1 MDWWWILF
9 LLFGSL
15 LTLMFSGLPVA
26 FSFLFVTT
34 GAVYLWM
41 GGTNGLTQL
50 TVSIY
55 DSLTKF
61 NLTAIPFFILMGEV
75 LYHAGMVTKALD
87 AFSKWVGAIPGRLSV
102 VTFLVGGLFGAL
114 SGATVAS
121 TAVLAS
127 LMVPEMMRRNYHK
140 DMILGPI
147 MSSGALDMIIPP
159 SALTVL
165 LGSLAE
171 VSVGRLLINAIVPG
185 YILLAIYV
193 GYVMVRCWLN
203 PSLAP
208 RYEFPGVSLK
218 EKLLS
223 GLRDLAPLGIVI
235 FVALGLMMLGVAT
248 PTEAA
253 ALASLVA
260 FVLAAAYRNLTWDV
274 IRKALLSALQVTVMI
289 LTIIAASA
297 AFSQV
302 LAFSGASR
310 GMLELVLGAAVDR
323 FWILLI
329 MLGLVILLGCFLEQ
343 VSIMMITLPIFM
355 PIVKALGLD
364 PVWVCILL
372 LLCLSIGQLSPPF
385 GLALFVMK
393 ATTPPEITMKDI
405 YRAAWPYCVLDLL
418 GLALVLAFPILATW
432 FKGS

>member
-1 MDWWWILF
+1 MDWPIILL

-15 LTLMFSGLPVA
+15 LLLMFIGLPVA
-26 FSFLFVTT
+26 FSFLFVTS
-34 GAVYLWM
+34 GAVYLLM
-41 GGTNGLTQL
+41 GGVHGLTQL
-50 TVSIY
+50 TVSIF

-75 LYHAGMVTKALD
+75 LYHSGLVSKALD
-87 AFSKWVGAIPGRLSV
+87 VFSKWVGSIPGRLSV
-102 VTFLVGGLFGAL
+102 VTFLIGGLFGAL

-127 LMVPEMMRRNYHK
+127 LMVPEMMRRRYHK
-140 DMILGPI
+140 EMILGPI
-147 MSSGALDMIIPP
+147 MASGALDMIIPP

-165 LGSLAE
+165 LGTIAE
-171 VSVGRLLINAIVPG
+171 VSIGRLLVNAIVPG
-185 YILLAIYV
+185 YLLLAIYV
-193 GYVMVRCWLN
+193 GFVMIRCSLN

-208 RYEFPGVSLK
+208 QYEIIGVSWK
-218 EKLLS
+218 EKIFA
-223 GLRDLAPLGIVI
+223 GLRDLFPLGIVI

-253 ALASLVA
+253 ALASLIA
-260 FVLAAAYRNLTWDV
+260 FILAAIYRSLNV
-274 IRKALLSALQVTVMI
+274 GVMKKAILSSLQVTVMI

-310 GMLELVLGAAVDR
+310 GMLQLALGYAVHPLWVL
-323 FWILLI
+323 II
-329 MLGLVILLGCFLEQ
+329 MLAIVVLLGCFIEQ

-355 PIVKALGLD
+355 PIVKSLGMD
-364 PVWVCILL
+364 PVWVCILI

-405 YRAAWPYCVLDLL
+405 YQAAWPYCLLDFI
-418 GLALVLAFPILATW
+418 GVALIIAFPSLATW
-432 FKGS
+432 FKGT

>member
-1 MDWWWILF
+1 MDWPLILL

-15 LTLMFSGLPVA
+15 LLLMFIGFPVA
-26 FSFLFVTT
+26 FSFLFVTS
-34 GAVYLWM
+34 GAVYLLM
-41 GGTNGLTQL
+41 GGVNGLTQL
-50 TVSIY
+50 IVSIF

-75 LYHAGMVTKALD
+75 LYHSGLVSKALD
-87 AFSKWVGAIPGRLSV
+87 VFSKWVGSIPGRLSV
-102 VTFLVGGLFGAL
+102 VTFLIGGLFGAL

-127 LMVPEMMRRNYHK
+127 LMVPEMMRRRYDK
-140 DMILGPI
+140 EMILGPI
-147 MSSGALDMIIPP
+147 MASGALDMIIPP

-165 LGSLAE
+165 LGTIAE
-171 VSVGRLLINAIVPG
+171 VSIGRLLINAIVPG
-185 YILLAIYV
+185 YILLGIYV
-193 GYVMVRCWLN
+193 GFVVIRCWLN

-208 RYEFPGVSLK
+208 KYEFANVSLK
-218 EKLLS
+218 EKIFS
-223 GLRDLAPLGIVI
+223 GLRDLLPLGIVI

-260 FVLAAAYRNLTWDV
+260 FILAAFYRSLSFKV
-274 IRKALLSALQVTVMI
+274 IKISILSSLQVTVMI

-310 GMLELVLGAAVDR
+310 GMLQLVLGAAVSP
-323 FWILLI
+323 FWILII
-329 MLGLVILLGCFLEQ
+329 MLVIVILLGCFIEQ

-355 PIVKALGLD
+355 PIVKTLGMD
-364 PVWVCILL
+364 PVWVCILI

-393 ATTPPEITMKDI
+393 ATSPPEITMKDI
-405 YRAAWPYCVLDLL
+405 YKAAWPYCLLDFI
-418 GLALVLAFPILATW
+418 GVALILAFPILATW

>member
-1 MDWWWILF
+1 MEWPFVLL

-15 LTLMFSGLPVA
+15 LILMFIGLPVA
-26 FSFLFVTT
+26 FSFLLVTS
-34 GAVYLWM
+34 GAMYLLM
-41 GGTNGLTQL
+41 GGVNGLTQL
-50 TVSIY
+50 TVSIF

-75 LYHAGMVTKALD
+75 LYHAGLVSKALD
-87 AFSKWVGAIPGRLSV
+87 VFSKWVGAIPGRLSV
-102 VTFLVGGLFGAL
+102 VTFLIGGLFGAL

-127 LMVPEMMRRNYHK
+127 LMVPEMMRRRYNK
-140 DMILGPI
+140 EMILGPI
-147 MSSGALDMIIPP
+147 MASGALDMIIPP

-165 LGSLAE
+165 LGTIAE
-171 VSVGRLLINAIVPG
+171 VSIGRLLINAIVPG
-185 YILLAIYV
+185 YILLGIYV
-193 GYVMVRCWLN
+193 GFVVIRCWLN

-208 RYEFPGVSLK
+208 TYELSGIPWK
-218 EKLLS
+218 EKVFV
-223 GLRDLAPLGIVI
+223 GLRDLFPLAIVI

-253 ALASLVA
+253 ALASLIA
-260 FVLAAAYRNLTWDV
+260 FVLAAIYRCLTVEV
-274 IRKALLSALQVTVMI
+274 IKQSILSSLQVTIMI

-310 GMLELVLGAAVDR
+310 GMLQLVLGAAVNP
-323 FWILLI
+323 FWILVI
-329 MLGLVILLGCFLEQ
+329 MLAIVVLLGCFIEQ

-355 PIVKALGLD
+355 PIVKALGMD
-364 PVWVCILL
+364 PVWVCILI

-393 ATTPPEITMKDI
+393 ATSPPEITMKDI
-405 YRAAWPYCVLDLL
+405 YKAAWPYCVLDFT
-418 GLALVLAFPILATW
+418 GVALIIAFPFLATW
-432 FKGS
+432 FKGA

>member
-1 MDWWWILF
+1 MEWPFILL

-15 LTLMFSGLPVA
+15 LILMFIGLPVA
-26 FSFLFVTT
+26 FSFLLVTS
-34 GAVYLWM
+34 GAMYLLM
-41 GGTNGLTQL
+41 GGVNGLIQL
-50 TVSIY
+50 TVSIF

-75 LYHAGMVTKALD
+75 LYHAGLVSKALD
-87 AFSKWVGAIPGRLSV
+87 VFSKWVGAIPGRLSV
-102 VTFLVGGLFGAL
+102 VTFLIGGLFGAL

-127 LMVPEMMRRNYHK
+127 LMVPEMMRRHYDK
-140 DMILGPI
+140 EMILGPI
-147 MSSGALDMIIPP
+147 MASGALDMIIPP

-165 LGSLAE
+165 LGTIAE
-171 VSVGRLLINAIVPG
+171 VSIGRLLINAIVPG
-185 YILLAIYV
+185 YILLGIYV
-193 GYVMVRCWLN
+193 GFVVIRCWLN
-203 PSLAP
+203 PTLAP
-208 RYEFPGVSLK
+208 KYELSGVPWR
-218 EKLLS
+218 EKIFV
-223 GLRDLAPLGIVI
+223 GLRDLFPLGIVI

-253 ALASLVA
+253 ALASLIA
-260 FVLAAAYRNLTWDV
+260 FVLAAIYRCLTIEV
-274 IRKALLSALQVTVMI
+274 IKQSILSSLQVTIMI

-310 GMLELVLGAAVDR
+310 GMLQLVLGAAVDP
-323 FWILLI
+323 FWILVI
-329 MLGLVILLGCFLEQ
+329 MLAVVTLLGCFIEQ

-355 PIVKALGLD
+355 PIVKALGMD
-364 PVWVCILL
+364 PVWVCILI

-393 ATTPPEITMKDI
+393 AASPPEITMKDI
-405 YRAAWPYCVLDLL
+405 YQAAWPYCVLDFA
-418 GLALVLAFPILATW
+418 GVALIIAFPVLATW
-432 FKGS
+432 FKGG

>member
-1 MDWWWILF
+1 MEWPFILL

-15 LTLMFSGLPVA
+15 LILMFVGLPVA
-26 FSFLFVTT
+26 FSFLLVTS
-34 GAVYLWM
+34 GAVYLLM
-41 GGTNGLTQL
+41 GGANGLTQL
-50 TVSIY
+50 TVSIF

-75 LYHAGMVTKALD
+75 LYHAGLVSKALD

-102 VTFLVGGLFGAL
+102 VTFLIGGLFGAL

-121 TAVLAS
+121 TAVLAA
-127 LMVPEMMRRNYHK
+127 LMVPEMMRRNYHRE
-140 DMILGPI
+140 MILGPI
-147 MSSGALDMIIPP
+147 MASGALDMIIPP

-165 LGSLAE
+165 LGTIAE
-171 VSVGRLLINAIVPG
+171 VSIGRLLINAIIPG
-185 YILLAIYV
+185 YILLGIYV
-193 GYVMVRCWLN
+193 GFVMIRCWLN

-208 RYEFPGVSLK
+208 KYEVSGTGLK
-218 EKLLS
+218 EKIFV
-223 GLRDLAPLGIVI
+223 GLRDLLPLGIVI

-253 ALASLVA
+253 ALASLTA
-260 FVLAAAYRNLTWDV
+260 FVLAAVYRSLNLKV
-274 IRKALLSALQVTVMI
+274 IKMSIFSSLQVTVMI

-310 GMLELVLGAAVDR
+310 GMLQLVLGAAVDP
-323 FWILLI
+323 FWVLII
-329 MLGLVILLGCFLEQ
+329 MLAIVVLLGCFIEQ

-355 PIVKALGLD
+355 PIVKTLGLD
-364 PVWVCILL
+364 PVWVCILI

-393 ATTPPEITMKDI
+393 ATSPPEITMRDI
-405 YRAAWPYCVLDLL
+405 YKAAWPYCLLDLI
-418 GLALVLAFPILATW
+418 GLALIIAFPVLATW
-432 FKGS
+432 FKGT

>member
-1 MDWWWILF
+1 MEWPFILLF
-9 LLFGSL
+9 LFGSL
-15 LTLMFSGLPVA
+15 LILMFIGLPVA
-26 FSFLFVTT
+26 FSFLLVTS
-34 GAVYLWM
+34 GAVYLLM
-41 GGTNGLTQL
+41 GGANGLTQL
-50 TVSIY
+50 TVSIF

-75 LYHAGMVTKALD
+75 LYHAGLVSKALD

-102 VTFLVGGLFGAL
+102 VTFLIGGLFGAL

-121 TAVLAS
+121 TAVLAA
-127 LMVPEMMRRNYHK
+127 LMVPEMMRRNYHRE
-140 DMILGPI
+140 MILGPI
-147 MSSGALDMIIPP
+147 MASGALDMIIPP

-165 LGSLAE
+165 LGTIAE
-171 VSVGRLLINAIVPG
+171 VSIGRLLINAIVPG
-185 YILLAIYV
+185 YILLGIYV
-193 GYVMVRCWLN
+193 GFVMIRCWLN

-208 RYEFPGVSLK
+208 KYEVSDIGLK
-218 EKLLS
+218 EKIFV
-223 GLRDLAPLGIVI
+223 GLRDLLPLGIVI

-253 ALASLVA
+253 ALASLIA
-260 FVLAAAYRNLTWDV
+260 FVLAAVYRSLNLKV
-274 IRKALLSALQVTVMI
+274 IKISIFSSLQVTVMI

-310 GMLELVLGAAVDR
+310 GMLHLVLGAAVDP
-323 FWILLI
+323 FWVLII
-329 MLGLVILLGCFLEQ
+329 MLAIVILLGCFIEQ

-364 PVWVCILL
+364 PVWVCILI

-393 ATTPPEITMKDI
+393 ATSPPEITMRDI
-405 YRAAWPYCVLDLL
+405 YKAAWPYCLLDLI
-418 GLALVLAFPILATW
+418 GVALIIAFPILATW
-432 FKGS
+432 FKGT

>member
-1 MDWWWILF
+1 MEWWSILL

-15 LTLMFSGLPVA
+15 LLLMFMGLPVA
-26 FSFLFVTT
+26 FSFLFVTS
-34 GAVYLWM
+34 GAVYLLM
-41 GGTNGLTQL
+41 GGANGLTQL
-50 TVSIY
+50 TVSIF

-75 LYHAGMVTKALD
+75 LYHSGLVSKALD
-87 AFSKWVGAIPGRLSV
+87 VFSKWVGSIPGRLSV
-102 VTFLVGGLFGAL
+102 VTFLIGGLFGAL

-127 LMVPEMMRRNYHK
+127 LMVPEMMRRRYDK
-140 DMILGPI
+140 EMILGPI
-147 MSSGALDMIIPP
+147 MASGALDMIIPP

-165 LGSLAE
+165 LGTIAE
-171 VSVGRLLINAIVPG
+171 VSIGRLLVNAIVPG
-185 YILLAIYV
+185 YLLLAIYV
-193 GYVMVRCWLN
+193 GFVMIRCRLN

-208 RYEFPGVSLK
+208 KYEIGGVSWK
-218 EKLLS
+218 EKVLS
-223 GLRDLAPLGIVI
+223 GLRDLFPLGIVI

-253 ALASLVA
+253 ALASLMA
-260 FVLAAAYRNLTWDV
+260 FILAAVYRSLTV
-274 IRKALLSALQVTVMI
+274 EVMKKAILGSLQVTVMI

-310 GMLELVLGAAVDR
+310 GMLQLVLGLAVHPL
-323 FWILLI
+323 WVLII
-329 MLGLVILLGCFLEQ
+329 MLAIVVLLGCFIEQ

-355 PIVKALGLD
+355 PIVKSLGMD
-364 PVWVCILL
+364 PVWVCILI

-385 GLALFVMK
+385 GLALFVMR
-393 ATTPPEITMKDI
+393 ATSPPEITMKDI
-405 YRAAWPYCVLDLL
+405 YRAAWPYCLLDFF
-418 GLALVLAFPILATW
+418 GVALIIAFPSLATW
-432 FKGS
+432 FKGT

>member
-1 MDWWWILF
+1 MEWWYILVI
-9 LLFGSL
+9 LFGSL
-15 LTLMFSGLPVA
+15 LVLMFTGLPVA

-34 GAVYLWM
+34 GAVYFLM

-50 TVSIY
+50 VVSIL

-61 NLTAIPFFILMGEV
+61 NLTAIPFFILMGEI
-75 LYHAGMVTKALD
+75 LYHAGLVSKALD
-87 AFSKWVGAIPGRLSV
+87 VFSKWVGPIPGRLSI
-102 VTFLVGGLFGAL
+102 VTFLVGGLFAAL

-121 TAVLAS
+121 TAVIAS
-127 LMVPEMMRRNYHK
+127 LMVPEMMKRNYHK
-140 DMILGPI
+140 DMVLGPV
-147 MSSGALDMIIPP
+147 MASGALDMIIPP

-171 VSVGRLLINAIVPG
+171 VSIGRLLINAIVPG

-193 GYVMVRCWLN
+193 GYVVIRCWRN

-208 RYEFPGVSLK
+208 KYEFASVSLK
-218 EKLLS
+218 EKIFS
-223 GLRDLAPLGIVI
+223 SFRDLLPLAIVI

-253 ALASLVA
+253 ALASVVA
-260 FVLAAAYRNLTWDV
+260 FLLAAVYKSLNWKVVKTSV
-274 IRKALLSALQVTVMI
+274 LSSLQVTVMI

-310 GMLELVLGAAVDR
+310 GMLDLVLGAAVSP
-323 FWILLI
+323 FWILVI
-329 MLGLVILLGCFLEQ
+329 MLAIVVLLGCFIEQ

-355 PIVKALGLD
+355 PIVKTLGLD
-364 PVWVCILL
+364 PVWVCILI

-393 ATTPPEITMKDI
+393 AVTPPEISMRDI
-405 YRAAWPYCVLDLL
+405 FRAAIPYCLLDVV
-418 GLALVLAFPILATW
+418 GVALVLAFPILATW
-432 FKGS
+432 FRGS

>member
-1 MDWWWILF
+1 MDWWFILL

-15 LTLMFSGLPVA
+15 LVLMFTGLPVS
-26 FSFLFVTT
+26 FSFLFVTSC
-34 GAVYLWM
+34 AVYFLM
-41 GGTNGLTQL
+41 GGTYGLTQL
-50 TVSIY
+50 IVSIF

-75 LYHAGMVTKALD
+75 LYHAGLVSKALD
-87 AFSKWVGAIPGRLSV
+87 VFSKWVGPIPGRLSI
-102 VTFLVGGLFGAL
+102 VTFLIGGLFAAL

-121 TAVLAS
+121 TAVLAT
-127 LMVPEMMRRNYHK
+127 LMVPEMMSRRYSK
-140 DMILGPI
+140 EMTLGPI
-147 MSSGALDMIIPP
+147 MASGALDMIIPP

-171 VSVGRLLINAIVPG
+171 VSIGRLLINAIVPG
-185 YILLAIYV
+185 YILLGIYIAFV
-193 GYVMVRCWLN
+193 VIRCWLN

-208 RYEFPGVSLK
+208 KYEFASVSLK
-218 EKLLS
+218 EKIFS
-223 GLRDLAPLGIVI
+223 GLRDLLPLGIVI

-253 ALASLVA
+253 ALACLVA
-260 FVLAAAYRNLTWDV
+260 FVLAVVYRSLTFKV
-274 IRKALLSALQVTVMI
+274 VRESIFASLKVTVMI

-297 AFSQV
+297 AFSQI

-310 GMLELVLGAAVDR
+310 AMLQLVLGAAVSP
-323 FWILLI
+323 FWILII
-329 MLGLVILLGCFLEQ
+329 MLAIVVLLGCFIEQ

-364 PVWVCILL
+364 PVWVCILI

-393 ATTPPEITMKDI
+393 ATSPPEITMRDI
-405 YRAAWPYCVLDLL
+405 FKAAAPYCFLDII

-432 FKGS
+432 F

>member
-1 MDWWWILF
+1 MEWGWILI

-15 LTLMFSGLPVA
+15 LALMFTGLSVA
-26 FSFLFVTT
+26 FSFLLVTS
-34 GAVYLWM
+34 GAVYILM

-50 TVSIY
+50 VVSIF

-75 LYHAGMVTKALD
+75 LYHAGLVSKALD
-87 AFSKWVGAIPGRLSV
+87 VFSKWVGRIPGRLSI
-102 VTFLVGGLFGAL
+102 VTFLIGGLFAAL

-121 TAVLAS
+121 TAVLAT
-127 LMVPEMMRRNYHK
+127 LMVPEMMRRRYSK
-140 DMILGPI
+140 EMVLGPI
-147 MSSGALDMIIPP
+147 MASGALDMIIPP

-171 VSVGRLLINAIVPG
+171 VSIGRLLINAIVPG
-185 YILLAIYV
+185 YILLGIYIAFV
-193 GYVMVRCWLN
+193 VDPVLLN

-208 RYEFPGVSLK
+208 KYEFAGVSLK
-218 EKLLS
+218 EKILS
-223 GLRDLAPLGIVI
+223 GLRDLLPLGIVI

-253 ALASLVA
+253 ALACLVA
-260 FVLAAAYRNLTWDV
+260 FILAVLYRTLNFKVFKESVFASL
-274 IRKALLSALQVTVMI
+274 KVTVMI

-310 GMLELVLGAAVDR
+310 GMLQLVLGSAVNPT
-323 FWILLI
+323 WILII
-329 MLGLVILLGCFLEQ
+329 MLAIVVLLGCFIEQ

-364 PVWVCILL
+364 PVWVCILI

-393 ATTPPEITMKDI
+393 ATSPPEITMKDI
-405 YRAAWPYCVLDLL
+405 YRAAWPYCVLDVV
-418 GLALVLAFPILATW
+418 GVALVLAFPILATW

>member
-1 MDWWWILF
+1 
-9 LLFGSL
+9 
-15 LTLMFSGLPVA
+15 
-26 FSFLFVTT
+26 
-34 GAVYLWM
+34 GAVYLLM
-41 GGTNGLTQL
+41 GGVNGLTQL
-50 TVSIY
+50 TVSIF

-75 LYHAGMVTKALD
+75 LYHAGLVSKALD
-87 AFSKWVGAIPGRLSV
+87 VFSKWVGAIPGRLSI
-102 VTFLVGGLFGAL
+102 VTFLIGGLFGAL

-127 LMVPEMMRRNYHK
+127 LMVPEMMRRHYGK
-140 DMILGPI
+140 EMILGPI
-147 MSSGALDMIIPP
+147 MASGALDMIIPP

-165 LGSLAE
+165 LGTIAE
-171 VSVGRLLINAIVPG
+171 VSIGRLLINAIIPG
-185 YILLAIYV
+185 YLLLGIYV
-193 GYVMVRCWLN
+193 GFVVIRCWLN

-208 RYEFPGVSLK
+208 KYEVSGIALR
-218 EKLLS
+218 EKIWLS
-223 GLRDLAPLGIVI
+223 LRDLLPLGIVI

-253 ALASLVA
+253 ALASLIA
-260 FVLAAAYRNLTWDV
+260 FILAAAYRSLSLKV
-274 IRKALLSALQVTVMI
+274 IRQSVFSSLQVTVMI

-310 GMLELVLGAAVDR
+310 GMLDLVLGAAVDP
-323 FWILLI
+323 FWILII
-329 MLGLVILLGCFLEQ
+329 MLAIVTLLGCFIEQ

-355 PIVKALGLD
+355 PIVKAIGLD
-364 PVWVCILL
+364 PVWVCILI

-393 ATTPPEITMKDI
+393 AASPPEITMKDI
-405 YRAAWPYCVLDLL
+405 YQAAWPYCLLDMV
-418 GLALVLAFPILATW
+418 GVALIIAFPSLATW
-432 FKGS
+432 FKGT

>member
-1 MDWWWILF
+1 MEWPFILL

-15 LTLMFSGLPVA
+15 LTLMFIGLPVA
-26 FSFLFVTT
+26 FSFLLVTS
-34 GAVYLWM
+34 GAVYLLM
-41 GGTNGLTQL
+41 GGVNGLTQL
-50 TVSIY
+50 TVSIF

-75 LYHAGMVTKALD
+75 LYHAGLVSKALD
-87 AFSKWVGAIPGRLSV
+87 VFSKWVGAIPGRLSV
-102 VTFLVGGLFGAL
+102 VTFLIGGLFGAL

-121 TAVLAS
+121 TAVLAA
-127 LMVPEMMRRNYHK
+127 LMVPEMMRRHYHK
-140 DMILGPI
+140 EMILGPI
-147 MSSGALDMIIPP
+147 MASGALDMIIPP

-165 LGSLAE
+165 LGTIAE
-171 VSVGRLLINAIVPG
+171 VSIGRLLINAIVPG
-185 YILLAIYV
+185 YILLGIYV
-193 GYVMVRCWLN
+193 GFVVIRCWLN

-208 RYEFPGVSLK
+208 RYE
-218 EKLLS
+218 
-223 GLRDLAPLGIVI
+223 LRDIPWREKIFVGIRDLFPLGIVI

-253 ALASLVA
+253 ALASLIA
-260 FVLAAAYRNLTWDV
+260 FVLAAIYRSLTVGV
-274 IRKALLSALQVTVMI
+274 IKQSILSSLQVTIMI

-310 GMLELVLGAAVDR
+310 GMLQLVLGTAVDP
-323 FWILLI
+323 FWVLVI
-329 MLGLVILLGCFLEQ
+329 MLAIVVLLGCFIEQ

-355 PIVKALGLD
+355 PIVKALGMD
-364 PVWVCILL
+364 PVWVCILI

-393 ATTPPEITMKDI
+393 ATSPQEISMKDI
-405 YRAAWPYCVLDLL
+405 YRAAWPYCLLDLF
-418 GLALVLAFPILATW
+418 GVALIIAFPSLATW
-432 FKGS
+432 FKGG

>member
-1 MDWWWILF
+1 MEWWWILIS
-9 LLFGSL
+9 LFGAL
-15 LTLMFSGLPVA
+15 MVLMFTGLPVA
-26 FSFLFVTT
+26 FSFLLVSSGGMYF
-34 GAVYLWM
+34 LM
-41 GGTNGLTQL
+41 GGSFGLTQL
-50 TVSIY
+50 TVGIF

-61 NLTAIPFFILMGEV
+61 NLTAIPFFILMGEI
-75 LYHAGMVTKALD
+75 LYHSGLVTRALD
-87 AFSKWVGAIPGRLSV
+87 VFSKWVGAIPGRLSV

-127 LMVPEMMRRNYHK
+127 LMVPEMTRRGYK
-140 DMILGPI
+140 KEMILGPI
-147 MSSGALDMIIPP
+147 MASGALDMIIPP

-171 VSVGRLLINAIVPG
+171 VSIGRLLINAIVPG
-185 YILLAIYV
+185 YILLAIYMGFV
-193 GYVMVRCWLN
+193 IVRCWID

-208 RYEFPGVSLK
+208 KYEFSSVSWRDK
-218 EKLLS
+218 VVS
-223 GLRDLAPLGIVI
+223 SLRDLFPLGIVI

-253 ALASLVA
+253 ALASLIA
-260 FVLAAAYRNLTWDV
+260 FVLAAVYRRLDYTV
-274 IRKALLSALQVTVMI
+274 IKQSVLSSLMVTVMI

-310 GMLELVLGAAVDR
+310 GMLGLVLGASVNPI
-323 FWILLI
+323 WI
-329 MLGLVILLGCFLEQ
+329 VILMLAVVTLMGCFLEQ

-355 PIVKALGLD
+355 PIINTLGYD
-364 PVWVCILL
+364 PVWFCILML
-372 LLCLSIGQLSPPF
+372 LALSIGQLSPPF

-393 ATTPPEITMKDI
+393 AVTPSEITIKDI
-405 YRAAWPYCVLDLL
+405 YKAATPYCLLDIL
-418 GLALVLAFPILATW
+418 GVALVMVFPILGTW

>member
-1 MDWWWILF
+1 MDWWFVLI

-15 LTLMFSGLPVA
+15 LVLMFTGLPVA
-26 FSFLFVTT
+26 FSFLLVSSGGVFF
-34 GAVYLWM
+34 LM
-41 GGTNGLTQL
+41 GGTHGLTQL
-50 TVSIY
+50 VVSIY

-75 LYHAGMVTKALD
+75 LYHAGLVSKALD
-87 AFSKWVGAIPGRLSV
+87 VFSKWIGPIPGRLSI
-102 VTFLVGGLFGAL
+102 VTFLIGGLFAAL

-127 LMVPEMMRRNYHK
+127 LMVPEMMKRRYSK
-140 DMILGPI
+140 EMTLGPI
-147 MSSGALDMIIPP
+147 MASGALDMIIPP

-165 LGSLAE
+165 LGTLAE
-171 VSVGRLLINAIVPG
+171 VSIGRLLINAIVPG
-185 YILLAIYV
+185 YILMGIYI
-193 GYVMVRCWLN
+193 GYVIIRCLQK

-208 RYEFPGVSLK
+208 PYEFAGVSFK
-218 EKLLS
+218 EKVLT
-223 GLRDLAPLGIVI
+223 GVRDLFPLAIVI
-235 FVALGLMMLGVAT
+235 FVALGLMILGVAT

-253 ALASLVA
+253 ALASLTSLI
-260 FVLAAAYRNLTWDV
+260 LAAVYRKLT
-274 IRKALLSALQVTVMI
+274 RKVARDSILSSLQVTVMI

-310 GMLELVLGAAVDR
+310 GMLNLVLGMALKPL
-323 FWILLI
+323 WILVL
-329 MLGLVILLGCFLEQ
+329 MLAIIIVLGCFIEQ

-355 PIVKALGLD
+355 PIVKALGFD
-364 PVWVCILL
+364 PVWFCILF

-393 ATTPPEITMKDI
+393 AASPPDITMRDI
-405 YRAAWPYCVLDLL
+405 FKAAVPYCILDFF
-418 GLALVLAFPILATW
+418 GLALVINFPILATW
-432 FKGS
+432 FKGG

>member
-1 MDWWWILF
+1 MEWPLILL

-15 LTLMFSGLPVA
+15 LILMFIGLPVA
-26 FSFLFVTT
+26 FSFLLVTS
-34 GAVYLWM
+34 GAVYLLM
-41 GGTNGLTQL
+41 GGVNGLTQL
-50 TVSIY
+50 TVSIF

-75 LYHAGMVTKALD
+75 LYHAGLVSKALD
-87 AFSKWVGAIPGRLSV
+87 VFSKWVGAIPGRLSV
-102 VTFLVGGLFGAL
+102 VTFLIGGLFGAL

-127 LMVPEMMRRNYHK
+127 LMVPEMMRRHYNK
-140 DMILGPI
+140 EMILGPI
-147 MSSGALDMIIPP
+147 MASGALDMIIPP

-165 LGSLAE
+165 LGTIAE
-171 VSVGRLLINAIVPG
+171 VSIGRLLINAIVPG
-185 YILLAIYV
+185 YLLLGIYV
-193 GYVMVRCWLN
+193 GFVMIRCRLN

-208 RYEFPGVSLK
+208 TYEVSSIGLK
-218 EKLLS
+218 EKIFVS
-223 GLRDLAPLGIVI
+223 LRDLLPLGMVI

-253 ALASLVA
+253 ALASLIA
-260 FVLAAAYRNLTWDV
+260 FILAAVYRSLNVEV
-274 IRKALLSALQVTVMI
+274 IKRSVFSSLQVTVMI

-310 GMLELVLGAAVDR
+310 GMLQLVLGSAVDP
-323 FWILLI
+323 FWILIIILAI
-329 MLGLVILLGCFLEQ
+329 VVLLGCFIEQ

-364 PVWVCILL
+364 PVWVCILI

-393 ATTPPEITMKDI
+393 ATSPPEITMKDI
-405 YRAAWPYCVLDLL
+405 YQAAWPYCFLDLI
-418 GLALVLAFPILATW
+418 GVALIMAFPILATW
-432 FKGS
+432 FKGG

>member
-1 MDWWWILF
+1 MDWWWILL

-34 GAVYLWM
+34 GAVYLLM
-41 GGTNGLTQL
+41 GGVNGLTQL

-193 GYVMVRCWLN
+193 GYVVLRCWLN

-208 RYEFPGVSLK
+208 RYEFLGVSLK

-260 FVLAAAYRNLTWDV
+260 FNISGAIRRLTWGV
-274 IRKALLSALQVTVMI
+274 NRKALLNARQVTVMI

-310 GMLELVLGAAVDR
+310 GMLEMVLGTTVSP

-329 MLGLVILLGCFLEQ
+329 MLAIVIALGCFLEQ

-355 PIVKALGLD
+355 PIVKTLGLD
-364 PVWVCILL
+364 PVWVCILI

>member
-1 MDWWWILF
+1 MDWWLIVI

-15 LTLMFSGLPVA
+15 LVLMFTGLPVS
-26 FSFLFVTT
+26 FSFLFVTS
-34 GAVYLWM
+34 GAVYLLM
-41 GGTNGLTQL
+41 GGTYGLTQL
-50 TVSIY
+50 IVSIF

-75 LYHAGMVTKALD
+75 LYHAGLVSKALD
-87 AFSKWVGAIPGRLSV
+87 VFSKWVGPIPGRLSI
-102 VTFLVGGLFGAL
+102 VTFLIGGLFAAL

-121 TAVLAS
+121 TAVLAT
-127 LMVPEMMRRNYHK
+127 LMVPEMMSRRYSK
-140 DMILGPI
+140 EMTLGPI
-147 MSSGALDMIIPP
+147 MASGALDMIIPP

-171 VSVGRLLINAIVPG
+171 VSIGRLLINAIVPG
-185 YILLAIYV
+185 YILLGIYIAFV
-193 GYVMVRCWLN
+193 VIRCWLN

-208 RYEFPGVSLK
+208 KYEFASVSLK
-218 EKLLS
+218 EKIFS
-223 GLRDLAPLGIVI
+223 GLRDLLPLGIVI

-253 ALASLVA
+253 ALACLVA
-260 FVLAAAYRNLTWDV
+260 FVLALVYRTLTFKV
-274 IRKALLSALQVTVMI
+274 VKESIFASLKVTVMI

-297 AFSQV
+297 AFSQI

-310 GMLELVLGAAVDR
+310 AMLQLVLGMAVNP
-323 FWILLI
+323 FWILII
-329 MLGLVILLGCFLEQ
+329 MLAIVVLLGCFIEQ

-355 PIVKALGLD
+355 PIVKVLGLD
-364 PVWVCILL
+364 PVWVCILI

-393 ATTPPEITMKDI
+393 ATSPPEITMRDI
-405 YRAAWPYCVLDLL
+405 FKAAVPYCLLDII
-418 GLALVLAFPILATW
+418 GVALVLAFPILATW
-432 FKGS
+432 F

>member
-1 MDWWWILF
+1 MEWPFILLF
-9 LLFGSL
+9 LFGSL
-15 LTLMFSGLPVA
+15 LILMFVGLPVA
-26 FSFLFVTT
+26 FSFLLVTS
-34 GAVYLWM
+34 GAVYLLM

-50 TVSIY
+50 TVSIF

-75 LYHAGMVTKALD
+75 LYHAGLVSKALD

-102 VTFLVGGLFGAL
+102 VTFLIGGLFGAL

-121 TAVLAS
+121 TAVLAA

-140 DMILGPI
+140 EMILGPI
-147 MSSGALDMIIPP
+147 MASGALDMIIPP

-165 LGSLAE
+165 LGTIAE
-171 VSVGRLLINAIVPG
+171 VSIGRLLINAIVPG
-185 YILLAIYV
+185 YILLGIYV
-193 GYVMVRCWLN
+193 GFVMIRCWLN

-208 RYEFPGVSLK
+208 KYEVSDIGLK
-218 EKLLS
+218 EKIFV
-223 GLRDLAPLGIVI
+223 GLRDLLPLGIVI

-253 ALASLVA
+253 ALASLIA
-260 FVLAAAYRNLTWDV
+260 FVLAAVYRSLNLKV
-274 IRKALLSALQVTVMI
+274 IKMSIFSSLQVTVMI

-310 GMLELVLGAAVDR
+310 GMLHLVLGAAVDP
-323 FWILLI
+323 FWVLII
-329 MLGLVILLGCFLEQ
+329 MLAIVILLGCFIEQ

-364 PVWVCILL
+364 PVWVCILI

-393 ATTPPEITMKDI
+393 ATSPPEITMKDI
-405 YRAAWPYCVLDLL
+405 YKAAWPYCLLDLI
-418 GLALVLAFPILATW
+418 GVALIIAFPILATW
-432 FKGS
+432 FKGT

>member
-1 MDWWWILF
+1 MEWPFILLF
-9 LLFGSL
+9 LFGSL
-15 LTLMFSGLPVA
+15 LILMFLGLPVA
-26 FSFLFVTT
+26 FSFLLVTS
-34 GAVYLWM
+34 GAVYLLM
-41 GGTNGLTQL
+41 GGVNGLTQL
-50 TVSIY
+50 TVSIF

-75 LYHAGMVTKALD
+75 LYHAGLVSKALD

-102 VTFLVGGLFGAL
+102 VTFLIGGLFGAL

-127 LMVPEMMRRNYHK
+127 LMVPEMMRRHYDK
-140 DMILGPI
+140 EMILGPI
-147 MSSGALDMIIPP
+147 MASGALDMIIPP

-165 LGSLAE
+165 LGTIAE
-171 VSVGRLLINAIVPG
+171 VSIGRLLINAIVPG
-185 YILLAIYV
+185 YILLGIYV
-193 GYVMVRCWLN
+193 GFVMIRCWLN

-208 RYEFPGVSLK
+208 KYEVSGIGLK
-218 EKLLS
+218 EKIFV
-223 GLRDLAPLGIVI
+223 GLRDLLPLGIVI
-235 FVALGLMMLGVAT
+235 FVALGLIVLGVAT

-253 ALASLVA
+253 ALASLIA
-260 FVLAAAYRNLTWDV
+260 FVLAAVYRSLNFKV
-274 IRKALLSALQVTVMI
+274 MKMSIFSSLQVTVMI

-310 GMLELVLGAAVDR
+310 GMLQLVLGAAVDP
-323 FWILLI
+323 FWILII
-329 MLGLVILLGCFLEQ
+329 MLAIVILLGCFIEQ

-364 PVWVCILL
+364 PVWVCILI

-393 ATTPPEITMKDI
+393 ATSPPEITMKDI
-405 YRAAWPYCVLDLL
+405 YKAAWPYCLLDVI
-418 GLALVLAFPILATW
+418 GVALIITFPILATW
-432 FKGS
+432 FKGT

>member
-1 MDWWWILF
+1 MEWPFILL

-15 LTLMFSGLPVA
+15 LTLMFIGLPVA
-26 FSFLFVTT
+26 FSFLLVTS
-34 GAVYLWM
+34 GAMYLLM
-41 GGTNGLTQL
+41 GGVNGLTQL
-50 TVSIY
+50 TVSIF

-75 LYHAGMVTKALD
+75 LYHAGLVSKALD
-87 AFSKWVGAIPGRLSV
+87 VFSKWVGAIPGRLSV
-102 VTFLVGGLFGAL
+102 VTFLIGGLFGAL

-127 LMVPEMMRRNYHK
+127 LMVPEMMRRHYDK
-140 DMILGPI
+140 EMILGPI
-147 MSSGALDMIIPP
+147 MASGALDMIIPP

-165 LGSLAE
+165 LGTIAE
-171 VSVGRLLINAIVPG
+171 VSIGRLLINAIVPG
-185 YILLAIYV
+185 YILLGIYV
-193 GYVMVRCWLN
+193 GFVVIRCLLN
-203 PSLAP
+203 PTLAP
-208 RYEFPGVSLK
+208 KYELSGVPWR
-218 EKLLS
+218 EKIFV
-223 GLRDLAPLGIVI
+223 GLRDLFPLGIVI

-253 ALASLVA
+253 ALASLIA
-260 FVLAAAYRNLTWDV
+260 FVLAAIYRCLTIEV
-274 IRKALLSALQVTVMI
+274 IKQSILSSLQVTIMI

-310 GMLELVLGAAVDR
+310 GMLQLVLGAAVDP
-323 FWILLI
+323 FWILVI
-329 MLGLVILLGCFLEQ
+329 MLAVVTLLGCFIEQ

-355 PIVKALGLD
+355 PIVKALGMD
-364 PVWVCILL
+364 PVWVCILI

-393 ATTPPEITMKDI
+393 AASPPEITMKDI
-405 YRAAWPYCVLDLL
+405 YQAAWPYCVLDFA
-418 GLALVLAFPILATW
+418 GVALIIAFPVLATW
-432 FKGS
+432 FKGG

>member
-1 MDWWWILF
+1 MDWWFILI

-15 LTLMFSGLPVA
+15 LCLMFTGLPVS
-26 FSFLFVTT
+26 FSFLFVTS
-34 GAVYLWM
+34 GAVYLLM

-50 TVSIY
+50 VVSIF

-75 LYHAGMVTKALD
+75 LYHAGLISKALD
-87 AFSKWVGAIPGRLSV
+87 AFSKWVGPIPGRLSI
-102 VTFLVGGLFGAL
+102 VTFLIGGLFAAL

-121 TAVLAS
+121 TAVLAT
-127 LMVPEMMRRNYHK
+127 LMVPEMMGRRYSK
-140 DMILGPI
+140 EMILGPI
-147 MSSGALDMIIPP
+147 MASGALDMIIPP

-171 VSVGRLLINAIVPG
+171 VSIGRLLINAIVPG
-185 YILLAIYV
+185 YILLGIYIGFV
-193 GYVMVRCWLN
+193 VIRCWLN

-208 RYEFPGVSLK
+208 KYEFAGVSLK
-218 EKLLS
+218 EKIFS
-223 GLRDLAPLGIVI
+223 GLRDLLPLGIVI

-253 ALASLVA
+253 ALACLVA
-260 FVLAAAYRNLTWDV
+260 FVLAAVYRTLNFRVFKESIFASL
-274 IRKALLSALQVTVMI
+274 KVTVMI

-297 AFSQV
+297 AFSQI

-310 GMLELVLGAAVDR
+310 AMLQLVLGMAVSPL
-323 FWILLI
+323 WIVVI
-329 MLGLVILLGCFLEQ
+329 MLAIVVLLGCFIEQ

-355 PIVKALGLD
+355 PIVKAIGLD
-364 PVWVCILL
+364 PVWVCILI

-393 ATTPPEITMKDI
+393 ATSPPEITMRDI
-405 YRAAWPYCVLDLL
+405 FKAAVPYCFLDII
-418 GLALVLAFPILATW
+418 GVALVLAFPILATW
-432 FKGS
+432 F

>member
-1 MDWWWILF
+1 MDWWFVLI

-15 LTLMFSGLPVA
+15 LVLMFTGLPVA
-26 FSFLFVTT
+26 FSFLLVSSGGVFF
-34 GAVYLWM
+34 LM
-41 GGTNGLTQL
+41 GGTHGLTQL
-50 TVSIY
+50 IVSIY

-75 LYHAGMVTKALD
+75 LYHAGLVSKALD
-87 AFSKWVGAIPGRLSV
+87 VFSKWIGPIPGRLSI
-102 VTFLVGGLFGAL
+102 VTFLIGGLFAAL

-127 LMVPEMMRRNYHK
+127 LMVPEMMKRRYSK
-140 DMILGPI
+140 EMTLGPI
-147 MSSGALDMIIPP
+147 MASGALDMIIPP

-165 LGSLAE
+165 LGTLAE
-171 VSVGRLLINAIVPG
+171 VSIGRLLINAIVPG
-185 YILLAIYV
+185 YILMGIYI
-193 GYVMVRCWLN
+193 GYVIIRCLQK

-208 RYEFPGVSLK
+208 PYEFAGVSLK
-218 EKLLS
+218 EKVLT
-223 GLRDLAPLGIVI
+223 GMRDLFPLAIVI
-235 FVALGLMMLGVAT
+235 FVALGLMILGVAT

-253 ALASLVA
+253 ALASLTSLI
-260 FVLAAAYRNLTWDV
+260 LAAIYRKLTREVVRDS
-274 IRKALLSALQVTVMI
+274 ILSTLQVTVMI

-310 GMLELVLGAAVDR
+310 GMLNLVLGMALKPL
-323 FWILLI
+323 WILVL
-329 MLGLVILLGCFLEQ
+329 MLAIVIVLGCFIEQ

-355 PIVKALGLD
+355 PIVKALGFD
-364 PVWVCILL
+364 PVWFCILF

-393 ATTPPEITMKDI
+393 AASPPDITMRDI
-405 YRAAWPYCVLDLL
+405 FKAAVPYCILDFL
-418 GLALVLAFPILATW
+418 GLALVINFPILATW
-432 FKGS
+432 FKGG

>member
-1 MDWWWILF
+1 MDWWFILI

-15 LTLMFSGLPVA
+15 LALMFTGLPVS
-26 FSFLFVTT
+26 FSFLFVTS
-34 GAVYLWM
+34 GAVYFLM

-50 TVSIY
+50 IVSIF

-75 LYHAGMVTKALD
+75 LYHAGLISKALD
-87 AFSKWVGAIPGRLSV
+87 VFSKWVGPIPGRLSI
-102 VTFLVGGLFGAL
+102 VTFLIGGLFAAL

-121 TAVLAS
+121 TAVLAT
-127 LMVPEMMRRNYHK
+127 LMVPEMMRRHYSK
-140 DMILGPI
+140 EMTLGPI
-147 MSSGALDMIIPP
+147 MASGALDMIIPP

-171 VSVGRLLINAIVPG
+171 VSIGRLLINAIVPG
-185 YILLAIYV
+185 YILLGIYIGFV
-193 GYVMVRCWLN
+193 VIRCWLN

-208 RYEFPGVSLK
+208 KYEFVGVSLK
-218 EKLLS
+218 EKIFS
-223 GLRDLAPLGIVI
+223 GLRDLLPLGIVI

-253 ALASLVA
+253 ALACLVA
-260 FVLAAAYRNLTWDV
+260 FVLAVVYRTLTFKV
-274 IRKALLSALQVTVMI
+274 VKESIFASLKVTVMI

-297 AFSQV
+297 AFSQI

-310 GMLELVLGAAVDR
+310 AMLQLVLGMAVSP
-323 FWILLI
+323 FWILII
-329 MLGLVILLGCFLEQ
+329 MLAIVVLLGCFIEQ

-355 PIVKALGLD
+355 PIVKVLGLD
-364 PVWVCILL
+364 PVWVCILI

-393 ATTPPEITMKDI
+393 ASSPPEITMRDI
-405 YRAAWPYCVLDLL
+405 FKAAVPYCFLDIV
-418 GLALVLAFPILATW
+418 GVALVLAFPILATW
-432 FKGS
+432 Y